1 MSKYIVGL
9 DFGTHQSKICIENSS
24 NRMQLTYEFLE
35 FPGAPRGKEKTLF
48 PSVVQ
53 INRDGTVSY
62 GFVNPADAMVIAK
75 EGSAP
80 PPEKEV
86 VPEPDYQPL
95 PSEPRYDPL
104 PPQPE
109 SKYKGYFAVLAKL
122 LPESEEI
129 KKWRQTCSSI
139 ERANENKR
147 MAWMNRTHD
156 VKVQNERVKE
166 EWQRKVK
173 EVERK
178 HIAAMKAWRDDLNRS
193 TQMRFRYFKQ
203 ATFFYRDIWTNDFI
217 SPEEASIWYLAYIR
231 FLLNQKLGKDYI
243 VRMGVPCSYED
254 IAEFRQRAYNLW
266 MSAGKLVD
274 HYLGLNAFLKAD
286 YKDLRLYGKYE
297 QYAID
302 PTQPFDVRTEA
313 QASLFAAVSNRRI
326 RTKINILF
334 DIGGGTT
341 DIAVFHITP
350 APEEQ
355 LKILET
361 ISVPMGLNYIFEAY
375 QKEHPN
381 QSLEQIQ
388 SRFTTHITS
397 HPNGGDFKEQVQG
410 YLKQIGSASDNLA
423 LAIMKSLQTD
433 PWMRQRSRIIEAL
446 KDNPSVFC
454 GGGSLYDCL
463 QNVITKLPGITGIK
477 GDYAPI
483 FTDKRVVNQGLQGIR
498 NVQNKDI
505 SADSYQ
511 ILAAA
516 YGLSLSDNWY
526 EVPSENILNTF
537 KASPD
542 APPIPKTNIQER
554 NDEAIK

>member
-1 MSKYIVGL
+1 MSEYIVGL
-9 DFGTHQSKICIENSS
+9 DFGTHQSKVCIENSS

-35 FPGAPRGKEKTLF
+35 FPGAPKGKEKTLF

-53 INRDGTVSY
+53 INSDGTVSY
-62 GFVNPADAMVIAK
+62 GFVNAADAMIVSKDGSNPPKK
-75 EGSAP
+75 ESI
-80 PPEKEV
+80 
-86 VPEPDYQPL
+86 PEPEYQPL
-95 PSEPRYDPL
+95 PPEPHYDAK

-109 SKYKGYFAVLAKL
+109 SKHKGYFAILAKL
-122 LPESEEI
+122 LPESEEM
-129 KKWRQTCSSI
+129 KKWKQTCGTI
-139 ERANENKR
+139 DRANENKR
-147 MAWMNRTHD
+147 MAWLNRTHEI
-156 VKVQNERVKE
+156 KMQNEALKNEWHQQVKE
-166 EWQRKVK
+166 AD
-173 EVERK
+173 RK
-178 HIAAMKAWRDDLNRS
+178 HNAAMKAWREDLSRS

-231 FLLNQKLGKDYI
+231 FLLNQKLGKGYI

-266 MSAGKLVD
+266 MCAGKLVE
-274 HYLGLNAFLKAD
+274 HYQNLKAFLKAD
-286 YKDLRLYGKYE
+286 YMDLRQYGKYE
-297 QYAID
+297 QFTID

-388 SRFTTHITS
+388 SRFATHIAS
-397 HPNGGDFKEQVQG
+397 HPNGGDFKGQVQD
-410 YLKQIGSASDNLA
+410 YLQKIGDASDNLA
-423 LAIMKSLQTD
+423 LAIMRSLQTD

-454 GGGSLYDCL
+454 GGGSLYYCL
-463 QNVITKLPGITGIK
+463 RNVTTQLPGITGTK
-477 GDYAPI
+477 GNDTPI
-483 FTDKRVVNQGLQGIR
+483 FTDRRVVNQGLQGIR

-505 SADSYQ
+505 PADSYQ

-537 KASPD
+537 KASQD
-542 APPIPKTNIQER
+542 APPIPKTIIPER

>member
-1 MSKYIVGL
+1 MLLTLANIFPHKK
-9 DFGTHQSKICIENSS
+9 DIE
-24 NRMQLTYEFLE
+24 T
-35 FPGAPRGKEKTLF
+35 
-48 PSVVQ
+48 
-53 INRDGTVSY
+53 
-62 GFVNPADAMVIAK
+62 
-75 EGSAP
+75 
-80 PPEKEV
+80 
-86 VPEPDYQPL
+86 
-95 PSEPRYDPL
+95 
-104 PPQPE
+104 
-109 SKYKGYFAVLAKL
+109 
-122 LPESEEI
+122 EEI
-129 KKWRQTCSSI
+129 WGIKTYKDLADS
-139 ERANENKR
+139 
-147 MAWMNRTHD
+147 MDMNLLNQEYHKHLIQDYRGFI
-156 VKVQNERVKE
+156 VNLNALVE
-166 EWQRKVK
+166 EWQQKVK

-274 HYLGLNAFLKAD
+274 HYLDLNAFLKAD

-381 QSLEQIQ
+381 QSLEKRLTLYSNRRLVYTEMLTVGFI
-388 SRFTTHITS
+388 
-397 HPNGGDFKEQVQG
+397 
-410 YLKQIGSASDNLA
+410 KQ
-423 LAIMKSLQTD
+423 
-433 PWMRQRSRIIEAL
+433 
-446 KDNPSVFC
+446 
-454 GGGSLYDCL
+454 
-463 QNVITKLPGITGIK
+463 
-477 GDYAPI
+477 
-483 FTDKRVVNQGLQGIR
+483 
-498 NVQNKDI
+498 
-505 SADSYQ
+505 
-511 ILAAA
+511 
-516 YGLSLSDNWY
+516 
-526 EVPSENILNTF
+526 
-537 KASPD
+537 
-542 APPIPKTNIQER
+542 
-554 NDEAIK
+554 